1 MIIAGEGSVHKLG
14 GCKVTL
20 ELLYDSLGCIF
31 LDSGLPCVCILI
43 GVFLK
48 STGQPIAGVVNQPFH
63 QENNERLIFGTRP
76 SFDQFSKWSLTGFRW
91 SGRRLWGLRH
101 GDVSMN
107 NITSQLTSDAEQ
119 TLTMSSSEGMK
130 IREKLRGNFQLMN
143 ASGAGYKM
151 LCVVDG

>member
-1 MIIAGEGSVHKLG
+1 M
-14 GCKVTL
+14 
-20 ELLYDSLGCIF
+20 GCIF
-31 LDSGLPCVCILI
+31 FDSGLPCVCILI

-76 SFDQFSKWSLTGFRW
+76 SFDQFSKWTPTCFRW

-107 NITSQLTSDAEQ
+107 NITSQLTSDATQ
-119 TLTMSSSEGMK
+119 TLTMSSSEGKK
-130 IREKLRGNFQLMN
+130 IREKLRGISSWWTRAGLATRCCVLSMGECNTRHVTPLHSCFWCNRNF
-143 ASGAGYKM
+143 SEY
-151 LCVVDG
+151 